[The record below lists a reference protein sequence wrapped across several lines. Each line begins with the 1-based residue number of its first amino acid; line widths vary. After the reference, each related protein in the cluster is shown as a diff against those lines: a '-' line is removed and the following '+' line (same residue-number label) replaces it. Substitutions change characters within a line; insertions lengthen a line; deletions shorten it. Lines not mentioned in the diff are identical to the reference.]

1 MKKLYILVI
10 IVLLTGCTK
19 PMYVDNQDEIE
30 NNSIVFIRNNL
41 STSLLVY
48 EDDKYSLIELE
59 NKDKIYTISIN
70 VSIDNL
76 ILVDDVLTTIDYE
89 NKYILLDDI
98 ILDDLKIE
106 MNDKILIELNDNK
119 VCIYDKN
126 ISLKGNFSMCDFI
139 YILNNEE
146 NVYISLN
153 NDMKVLFYN
162 EHINFSSKFLEHLYT
177 TWIDTYI
184 INNNELTLLEIN
196 KEDYIVKNIDDK
208 I

>member
-1 MKKLYILVI
+1 MKRLYILVI
-10 IVLLTGCTK
+10 IILLTGCTK
-19 PMYVDNQDEIE
+19 SIYVDNQDEIE
-30 NNSIVFIRNNL
+30 NNSIIFIRNDL
-41 STSLLVY
+41 STSLLIY

-89 NKYILLDDI
+89 NKYILLDNI

-106 MNDKILIELNDNK
+106 KDDKVLIELNDNK

-126 ISLKGNFSMCDFI
+126 ISLKGNFSMCDFV

-146 NVYISLN
+146 EVYISLN

-184 INNNELTLLEIN
+184 INNNELTLLEI
-196 KEDYIVKNIDDK
+196 KEEDYVVKNIDDR

>member
-30 NNSIVFIRNNL
+30 NNSIIFIRNNL

>member
-1 MKKLYILVI
+1 MKRLYILVI
-10 IVLLTGCTK
+10 IILLTGCTK
-19 PMYVDNQDEIE
+19 SIYVDNQYEIE
-30 NNSIVFIRNNL
+30 NNSIIFIRNDL
-41 STSLLVY
+41 STSLLIY

-70 VSIDNL
+70 VSVDNL

-89 NKYILLDDI
+89 NKYILLDNI

-106 MNDKILIELNDNK
+106 KDDKVLIELNDNK

-126 ISLKGNFSMCDFI
+126 ISLKGNFSMCDFV

-146 NVYISLN
+146 EVYISLN

-184 INNNELTLLEIN
+184 INNNELTLLEI
-196 KEDYIVKNIDDK
+196 KEEDYVVKNIDDR

>member
-106 MNDKILIELNDNK
+106 MNDKILIELNHNK

>member
-19 PMYVDNQDEIE
+19 PIYVDNQDEIE

-153 NDMKVLFYN
+153 NNMKVLFYN

>member
-153 NDMKVLFYN
+153 NNMKVLFYN

>member
-19 PMYVDNQDEIE
+19 SIYVDNQDEIE
-30 NNSIVFIRNNL
+30 NNSIIFIRNDL
-41 STSLLVY
+41 STSLLIY

-70 VSIDNL
+70 VSVDNL

-89 NKYILLDDI
+89 NKYILLEDI

-106 MNDKILIELNDNK
+106 KNDKVLIELNDNK
-119 VCIYDKN
+119 VCIYNKY
-126 ISLKGNFSMCDFI
+126 ISLKGNFSMCDFV

-162 EHINFSSKFLEHLYT
+162 EHIKFSSKFLEHLYT

-184 INNNELTLLEIN
+184 INKNELTLLNIN
-196 KEDYIVKNIDDK
+196 EEDYIVKNIDDK